1 MEAKRQCPRLQT
13 EQETLTLRNQVPNK
27 VIAKCS
33 ASHYYHN
40 MTHRPIQPQ
49 SLSATLPA
57 PSPNVL
63 DIFVVW
69 HPADS
74 EGESICDR
82 LFQHY
87 HSDAFAGL
95 AGSAVEV
102 YGRSCPLIGNND
114 TPAPIVTV
122 DGIVGNKEQALN
134 VDPAQHSV
142 ILPFIDENLIR
153 ASIKGKP
160 HWKDYLGD
168 IARLQSKCGQSNFHT
183 LVLPIL
189 PKVVPDYSNSPTIA
203 ALMSRQGVNKGHIGN
218 LSGFSKKHSIAS
230 EGELTRDLGQA
241 IIQTLLKEPKRQDR
255 LHIFISHSRSDIPK
269 KDKENIAPTGVVSKV
284 RSWIGKTKLADFVDI
299 RDIQPGD
306 NWNTEIVEQVQSGAL
321 LMVRTDHYSCR
332 EWTQREVLEAK
343 KAEMPVVCL
352 SALTEGEQ
360 RGSFLLDHVPTVA
373 YPTST
378 GNKNKKKS
386 KGAQGRAIVCAI
398 NRLIDEALRQALWRH
413 QEIPKSVS
421 QAQES
426 ERQASNKEPDATRH
440 NDNHGFDAAPARAPE
455 PLMLT
460 RFLSEHKNR
469 FPNDT
474 HLWLIHPDPPLLP
487 PEHEIM
493 VDLCTLA
500 SYERS
505 QVHILTPR
513 TFFAAG
519 GSYGQGEPQLST
531 PNLALSR
538 PLTGF
543 TLGVSLS
550 RNEDIKALGLR
561 EKHLE
566 LVMAEVAQMMLLS
579 GGCITYAGAIGT
591 HIPDLT
597 AAVLRVIRR
606 YIEESKLRRHQLDY
620 CEGNSSQAPI
630 HVGDMFRLTVPCTS
644 LQNKETRKTLI
655 ETSKTFAS
663 TGTIEILDK
672 NGVIQSIRDADLW
685 KNKTHK
691 ETSKALSKIRS
702 VLPNYC
708 DARLVIG
715 GKTIPVTRDPLNG
728 YLGDLPGIIEEALYT
743 VRNRQPLYIAGGFG
757 GAASVLAHYLGI
769 TKHTPISS
777 EELASVNCNRNY
789 RNAIAEITELYDRN
803 KIALTDGD
811 LAKLTTTRR
820 ASELAG
826 LTIKA
831 LTRYFS

>member
-1 MEAKRQCPRLQT
+1 MNRR
-13 EQETLTLRNQVPNK
+13 
-27 VIAKCS
+27 
-33 ASHYYHN
+33 
-40 MTHRPIQPQ
+40 
-49 SLSATLPA
+49 
-57 PSPNVL
+57 
-63 DIFVVW
+63 
-69 HPADS
+69 
-74 EGESICDR
+74 
-82 LFQHY
+82 
-87 HSDAFAGL
+87 
-95 AGSAVEV
+95 
-102 YGRSCPLIGNND
+102 
-114 TPAPIVTV
+114 
-122 DGIVGNKEQALN
+122 
-134 VDPAQHSV
+134 
-142 ILPFIDENLIR
+142 
-153 ASIKGKP
+153 
-160 HWKDYLGD
+160 
-168 IARLQSKCGQSNFHT
+168 
-183 LVLPIL
+183 
-189 PKVVPDYSNSPTIA
+189 
-203 ALMSRQGVNKGHIGN
+203 GVNQGHIGN
-218 LSGFSKKHSIAS
+218 LSAFNKKHSIAS

-269 KDKENIAPTGVVSKV
+269 KDKENITPTGVVSKV

-579 GGCITYAGAIGT
+579 GGCITYAGAVGT
-591 HIPDLT
+591 HL
-597 AAVLRVIRR
+597 
-606 YIEESKLRRHQLDY
+606 
-620 CEGNSSQAPI
+620 
-630 HVGDMFRLTVPCTS
+630 
-644 LQNKETRKTLI
+644 
-655 ETSKTFAS
+655 
-663 TGTIEILDK
+663 
-672 NGVIQSIRDADLW
+672 
-685 KNKTHK
+685 
-691 ETSKALSKIRS
+691 
-702 VLPNYC
+702 
-708 DARLVIG
+708 
-715 GKTIPVTRDPLNG
+715 TRDSLVG
-728 YLGDLPGIIEEALYT
+728 FRWLGVSFRWYCC
-743 VRNRQPLYIAGGFG
+743 VGGLVVG
-757 GAASVLAHYLGI
+757 H
-769 TKHTPISS
+769 
-777 EELASVNCNRNY
+777 
-789 RNAIAEITELYDRN
+789 
-803 KIALTDGD
+803 
-811 LAKLTTTRR
+811 
-820 ASELAG
+820 
-826 LTIKA
+826 
-831 LTRYFS
+831 

>member
-1 MEAKRQCPRLQT
+1 
-13 EQETLTLRNQVPNK
+13 
-27 VIAKCS
+27 
-33 ASHYYHN
+33 
-40 MTHRPIQPQ
+40 MTHRTLQPQ
-49 SLSATLPA
+49 SLSVTLPA
-57 PSPNVL
+57 PSPSVL

-102 YGRSCPLIGNND
+102 YGRSRPLVGNND
-114 TPAPIVTV
+114 LPAPIVTV
-122 DGIVGNKEQALN
+122 DGIVGNKERALN
-134 VDPAQHSV
+134 VDPAQYSV

-153 ASIKGKP
+153 ASIKEKP
-160 HWKDYLGD
+160 HWKDYLDD
-168 IARLQSKCGQSNFHT
+168 IARLQSKCGQPNFHT

-189 PKVVPDYSNSPTIA
+189 PKVVPDYSNSPIIA
-203 ALMSRQGVNKGHIGN
+203 TLMNRQGVNQGHIGN
-218 LSGFSKKHSIAS
+218 LSAFNKKHSIAS

-269 KDKENIAPTGVVSKV
+269 KNKENITPTGVVSKV

-306 NWNTEIVEQVQSGAL
+306 DWNKEIIEQVQSGAL

-378 GNKNKKKS
+378 GNKNKKKKN

-398 NRLIDEALRQALWRH
+398 NRLIDEALRQVLWRH

-426 ERQASNKEPDATRH
+426 ERRASNKEPDAARH
-440 NDNHGFDAAPARAPE
+440 NDNHGFDVAPARAPE

-460 RFLSEHKNR
+460 RFLSEHKSR

-579 GGCITYAGAIGT
+579 GGCITYAGAVGT

-606 YIEESKLRRHQLDY
+606 YIEESKLQRHQLDY

-644 LQNKETRKTLI
+644 LQNKETRRTLI

-663 TGTIEILDK
+663 TGTVEILDK
-672 NGVIQSIRDADLW
+672 NGVTQSIRDAELW
-685 KNKTHK
+685 KNKTRK
-691 ETSKALSKIRS
+691 ETSMALSRIRS
-702 VLPNYC
+702 SLPQYC
-708 DARLVIG
+708 GARLVIG
-715 GKTIPVTRDPLNG
+715 GKTVPVTSDPLNG
-728 YLGDLPGIIEEALYT
+728 YLGDLPGIIEEALYA
-743 VRNRQPLYIAGGFG
+743 VRNKQPLFVAGGFG
-757 GAASVLAHYLGI
+757 GAAALLAHHLGI
-769 TKHTPISS
+769 ANNVPIAVESLGAIEMNRRYS
-777 EELASVNCNRNY
+777 EA
-789 RNAIAEITELYDRN
+789 ITEIRDLYD
-803 KIALTDGD
+803 KQLSGLDDDD
-811 LAKLTTTRR
+811 LRRLTTTQR

-826 LTIKA
+826 LVIKGIA
-831 LTRYFS
+831 ANR

>member
-1 MEAKRQCPRLQT
+1 MEAKRQCLRLQT

-40 MTHRPIQPQ
+40 MTHRPLQSQ
-49 SLSATLPA
+49 SLSAALPA

-74 EGESICDR
+74 EGASICDK

-102 YGRSCPLIGNND
+102 YGRSCPLSGND
-114 TPAPIVTV
+114 DLPAPIVTV
-122 DGIVGNKEQALN
+122 DGIVGNKEKALN
-134 VDPAQHSV
+134 VDPAQYSI

-153 ASIKGKP
+153 VSIKGKP
-160 HWKDYLGD
+160 HWKNYLSD
-168 IARLQSKCGQSNFHT
+168 IARLQSKCGQPNFHT

-203 ALMSRQGVNKGHIGN
+203 ALMSRQGVNQGHIGN
-218 LSGFSKKHSIAS
+218 LSSFSKKHSIAS

-255 LHIFISHSRSDIPK
+255 LQIFISHSRSDIPK
-269 KDKENIAPTGVVSKV
+269 KDKENITPTGVVSKV

-306 NWNTEIVEQVQSGAL
+306 DWNREIIEQVQSGAL

-378 GNKNKKKS
+378 GNKNTKKS
-386 KGAQGRAIVCAI
+386 RGAQGRAIVCAI
-398 NRLIDEALRQALWRH
+398 NRLIDEALRQALWRR

-426 ERQASNKEPDATRH
+426 KRRASNKKPNATRH
-440 NDNHGFDAAPARAPE
+440 DDNHGFDVAPARAPE

-460 RFLSEHKNR
+460 RFLSEHKSR

-505 QVHILTPR
+505 QVHILTPL

-550 RNEDIKALGLR
+550 RNEDIKALGLQ

-579 GGCITYAGAIGT
+579 GGCITYAGAVGT

-606 YIEESKLRRHQLDY
+606 YIEESKLQRHQLDY

-644 LQNKETRKTLI
+644 LQNNKTRKTLI
-655 ETSKTFAS
+655 QTSKTFAS
-663 TGTIEILDK
+663 TGTVEILDK
-672 NGVIQSIRDADLW
+672 NGVAQSIRNADLW

-691 ETSKALSKIRS
+691 ETSMALSKIRS

-708 DARLVIG
+708 DARLVAG
-715 GKTIPVTRDPLNG
+715 GKTIPVKSDPLNG
-728 YLGDLPGIIEEALYT
+728 FLGDFPGIIEEALYA
-743 VRNRQPLYIAGGFG
+743 VRNKQPLFVAGGFG
-757 GAASVLAHYLGI
+757 GAAALLAHQLEIANNIPIAVESLGAI
-769 TKHTPISS
+769 KMNRRYS
-777 EELASVNCNRNY
+777 EA
-789 RNAIAEITELYDRN
+789 ITEIRDLYD
-803 KIALTDGD
+803 KQLSGLDDDD
-811 LAKLTTTRR
+811 LRRLTTTQR

-826 LTIKA
+826 LVIKGIA
-831 LTRYFS
+831 ANR

>member
-1 MEAKRQCPRLQT
+1 
-13 EQETLTLRNQVPNK
+13 
-27 VIAKCS
+27 
-33 ASHYYHN
+33 
-40 MTHRPIQPQ
+40 MTHRTLQPQ
-49 SLSATLPA
+49 SLGTTLPA
-57 PSPNVL
+57 PSPSVL

-102 YGRSCPLIGNND
+102 YGRSRPLVGNND
-114 TPAPIVTV
+114 LPAPIVTV
-122 DGIVGNKEQALN
+122 DGIVGNKERALN
-134 VDPAQHSV
+134 VDPAQYSV

-153 ASIKGKP
+153 ASIKDEP
-160 HWKDYLGD
+160 RWEDYLGD
-168 IARLQSKCGQSNFHT
+168 IARLQSKCRQQNFRT

-189 PKVVPDYSNSPTIA
+189 PKVVPDYSNSPIIA
-203 ALMSRQGVNKGHIGN
+203 ALMNRQGVNQGHIGN
-218 LSGFSKKHSIAS
+218 LNAFNKKHSIAS

-241 IIQTLLKEPKRQDR
+241 IIQTLLKEPKKQDR

-269 KDKENIAPTGVVSKV
+269 KDKKNITPTGVVSKV
-284 RSWIGKTKLADFVDI
+284 QSWIGKTKLADFVDI

-306 NWNTEIVEQVQSGAL
+306 DWNKGIIEQVRSGAL

-378 GNKNKKKS
+378 GDKNKKKNN

-398 NRLIDEALRQALWRH
+398 NRLVDEALRQALWRH

-426 ERQASNKEPDATRH
+426 ERRASNKESDAAHH
-440 NDNHGFDAAPARAPE
+440 NDNHGFDVAPACAPE

-460 RFLSEHKNR
+460 RFLSEHKSR
-469 FPNDT
+469 FPNDN

-505 QVHILTPR
+505 QIHILTPR

-550 RNEDIKALGLR
+550 RNEDIKTLGLR

-579 GGCITYAGAIGT
+579 GGCITYAGAVGT

-606 YIEESKLRRHQLDY
+606 YIEESKLQRRQLDY
-620 CEGNSSQAPI
+620 CEGNSSQTPI
-630 HVGDMFRLTVPCTS
+630 HVGDMFKLTVPCTS

-663 TGTIEILDK
+663 TGTVEILDK
-672 NGVIQSIRDADLW
+672 NGVAQSIRDADLW
-685 KNKTHK
+685 ENKTNK
-691 ETSKALSKIRS
+691 ETSMALSKIRS
-702 VLPNYC
+702 ALPQYC

-715 GKTIPVTRDPLNG
+715 GKTAPVTSDPLG
-728 YLGDLPGIIEEALYT
+728 YLGDFPGIIEEALYA
-743 VRNRQPLYIAGGFG
+743 VRNKQPLFVAGGFG
-757 GAASVLAHYLGI
+757 GAAALLAHHLEIANNIPVAAGSLGAI
-769 TKHTPISS
+769 EMNRRYS
-777 EELASVNCNRNY
+777 EA
-789 RNAIAEITELYDRN
+789 ITEIRDLYD
-803 KIALTDGD
+803 KQLSGLDDDD
-811 LAKLTTTRR
+811 LRRLTTTQR

-826 LTIKA
+826 LVIKGIA
-831 LTRYFS
+831 ANR

>member
-1 MEAKRQCPRLQT
+1 
-13 EQETLTLRNQVPNK
+13 
-27 VIAKCS
+27 
-33 ASHYYHN
+33 
-40 MTHRPIQPQ
+40 MTHRTLQPQ

-57 PSPNVL
+57 PSPSVL

-102 YGRSCPLIGNND
+102 YGRSRPLVGNND
-114 TPAPIVTV
+114 LPAPIVTV
-122 DGIVGNKEQALN
+122 DGIVGNKERALN
-134 VDPAQHSV
+134 VDPAQYSV

-153 ASIKGKP
+153 TSIKNEP

-168 IARLQSKCGQSNFHT
+168 IARLQSKCRQQNSHT

-189 PKVVPDYSNSPTIA
+189 PKVVPDYSNSPIIA
-203 ALMSRQGVNKGHIGN
+203 ALMNRQGVNQGHIGN
-218 LSGFSKKHSIAS
+218 LSAFNKKHSIAS

-241 IIQTLLKEPKRQDR
+241 IIQTLLKEPKKQDR
-255 LHIFISHSRSDIPK
+255 LHIFISHSRADIPK
-269 KDKENIAPTGVVSKV
+269 KDKENITPTGVVSKV
-284 RSWIGKTKLADFVDI
+284 QSWIGKTKLADFVDI

-306 NWNTEIVEQVQSGAL
+306 DWNKGIIEQVRSGAL

-378 GNKNKKKS
+378 GDKNKKKN

-398 NRLIDEALRQALWRH
+398 NRLVDEALRQALWRH

-426 ERQASNKEPDATRH
+426 ERRASNKEPDAAHH
-440 NDNHGFDAAPARAPE
+440 NDNHGFDVAPACAPE

-460 RFLSEHKNR
+460 RFLSEHKSR
-469 FPNDT
+469 FPNDN

-505 QVHILTPR
+505 QIHILTPR

-519 GSYGQGEPQLST
+519 GSYGHGEPQLST

-550 RNEDIKALGLR
+550 RNEDIKTLGLR

-579 GGCITYAGAIGT
+579 GGCITYAGAVGT

-606 YIEESKLRRHQLDY
+606 YIEESKLQRRQLDY
-620 CEGNSSQAPI
+620 CEGNSSQTPI
-630 HVGDMFRLTVPCTS
+630 HVGDMFKLTVPCTS

-663 TGTIEILDK
+663 TGTVEILDK
-672 NGVIQSIRDADLW
+672 NGVAQSIRDADLW
-685 KNKTHK
+685 ENKTNK
-691 ETSKALSKIRS
+691 ETSMALSNIRS
-702 VLPNYC
+702 ALPQYC

-715 GKTIPVTRDPLNG
+715 GKTAPVTSDPLG
-728 YLGDLPGIIEEALYT
+728 YLGDFPGIIEEALYA
-743 VRNRQPLYIAGGFG
+743 VRNKQPLFVAGGFG
-757 GAASVLAHYLGI
+757 GAAALLAHHLEIANNIPVAAGSLGAI
-769 TKHTPISS
+769 EMNRRYS
-777 EELASVNCNRNY
+777 EA
-789 RNAIAEITELYDRN
+789 ITEIRDLYD
-803 KIALTDGD
+803 KQLSGLDDDD
-811 LAKLTTTRR
+811 LRRLTTTQR

-826 LTIKA
+826 LVIKGIA
-831 LTRYFS
+831 ANR